1 MSHSLDHIMKPSN
14 VAVIGAST
22 KPHTIGS
29 DLMKRLIEFGFKG
42 RIYPVN
48 PKGGMIEGLQAYPSV
63 LDIEGPVDMAVIVVN
78 SKFVLSTIDQCHE
91 KGVKGLVVISAGFK
105 ESGKEGAEMEA
116 QLYERVKKY
125 GMRCVGPNCLGVVNT
140 HPDVRMDACFAESLP
155 VRGDIG
161 FVSQSGALG
170 GGILNILQD
179 LGIGFAQFVSIGNQ
193 ADVNAEDAIEYWED
207 QDDVRQI
214 LLYMESIKDPANF
227 RKLAS
232 RVTKVKPVLALKA
245 GRSAAGASAA
255 SSSFISPT

>member
-1 MSHSLDHIMKPSN
+1 MSHSLDHIMKPSS

-140 HPDVRMDACFAESLP
+140 HPDVRMDACFADNVKARVLQSDGTYALCPKEGAP
-155 VRGDIG
+155 VDSQQLMMDQALRRQAEGPAPEPEEHRGI
-161 FVSQSGALG
+161 
-170 GGILNILQD
+170 
-179 LGIGFAQFVSIGNQ
+179 
-193 ADVNAEDAIEYWED
+193 
-207 QDDVRQI
+207 
-214 LLYMESIKDPANF
+214 F
-227 RKLAS
+227 RKLKGLFS
-232 RVTKVKPVLALKA
+232 K
-245 GRSAAGASAA
+245 
-255 SSSFISPT
+255 

>member
-1 MSHSLDHIMKPSN
+1 MSHSLDHIMKPSS

-193 ADVNAEDAIEYWED
+193 ADVNAEDAIEYWD
-207 QDDVRQI
+207 C
-214 LLYMESIKDPANF
+214 LLY
-227 RKLAS
+227 
-232 RVTKVKPVLALKA
+232 T
-245 GRSAAGASAA
+245 
-255 SSSFISPT
+255 SPSPRDA

>member
-1 MSHSLDHIMKPSN
+1 MSHSLDHIMKPSSI
-14 VAVIGAST
+14 AVIGAST

-29 DLMKRLIEFGFKG
+29 DLIKRLIEFGFKG

-161 FVSQSGALG
+161 LAYK
-170 GGILNILQD
+170 GIILC
-179 LGIGFAQFVSIGNQ
+179 
-193 ADVNAEDAIEYWED
+193 
-207 QDDVRQI
+207 R
-214 LLYMESIKDPANF
+214 
-227 RKLAS
+227 
-232 RVTKVKPVLALKA
+232 T
-245 GRSAAGASAA
+245 
-255 SSSFISPT
+255 

>member
-1 MSHSLDHIMKPSN
+1 MSHSLAHIMKPSS

-29 DLMKRLIEFGFKG
+29 DLMKRLIEFSFKG

-140 HPDVRMDACFAESLP
+140 HQDVRIHASNDESHP
-155 VRGDIG
+155 ERGVLR
-161 FVSQSGALG
+161 F
-170 GGILNILQD
+170 
-179 LGIGFAQFVSIGNQ
+179 
-193 ADVNAEDAIEYWED
+193 
-207 QDDVRQI
+207 
-214 LLYMESIKDPANF
+214 
-227 RKLAS
+227 
-232 RVTKVKPVLALKA
+232 VTKS
-245 GRSAAGASAA
+245 SA
-255 SSSFISPT
+255 